1 MKTVRL
7 SPGDRLREKRSS
19 TLNTVSL
26 ELQGPKI
33 LERGEETIGKDSE
46 HRGQVE
52 ECGMLTHHHPT
63 LSEYSD
69 SLIRPYFSSGLT
81 SVLAQENEWHHNDYS
96 TARKNKVDYMKSAT
110 N

>member
-19 TLNTVSL
+19 TLNAANL
-26 ELQGPKI
+26 ELQEPRI

-52 ECGMLTHHHPT
+52 E
-63 LSEYSD
+63 
-69 SLIRPYFSSGLT
+69 
-81 SVLAQENEWHHNDYS
+81 
-96 TARKNKVDYMKSAT
+96 SAVC
-110 N
+110 

>member
-19 TLNTVSL
+19 TLNAASL
-26 ELQGPKI
+26 ELQQLRI

-52 ECGMLTHHHPT
+52 E
-63 LSEYSD
+63 
-69 SLIRPYFSSGLT
+69 
-81 SVLAQENEWHHNDYS
+81 
-96 TARKNKVDYMKSAT
+96 SAVC
-110 N
+110 